1 MTIHHY
7 MVHVP
12 VNTSG
17 NEKMIEGIRRRLN
30 ELSEANDVEL
40 ANLVSIFETVRE

>member
-17 NEKMIEGIRRRLN
+17 DEKMIDGVRRRLT
-30 ELSEANDVEL
+30 ELSQADERELLNLIHVYEA
-40 ANLVSIFETVRE
+40 VR

>member
-7 MVHVP
+7 MVHVQ

-17 NEKMIEGIRRRLN
+17 NEKMIDGVRRRLT
-30 ELSEANDVEL
+30 ELSTADDVDL
-40 ANLVSIFETVRE
+40 QNLLNIYEKV

>member
-1 MTIHHY
+1 

-17 NEKMIEGIRRRLN
+17 NEKMIDGVRRRLKD
-30 ELSEANDVEL
+30 LSEANDVEL